1 MNNEK
6 LIDAIGLIDDKMIA
20 DAKLGRIKKHR
31 YLIPAIAAVLVV
43 LIIPSFIFGAGYL
56 FGHLGAGGVPDPMLR
71 YSYDSNKLLSIC
83 RINLKATD
91 NKNKK
96 AVSPDYNYK
105 ELRSH
110 VGAGIFGVEYADE
123 EKVVITTGKGIFIYN
138 YKQDYTIINFDL
150 DKIGVPGFNQGDSA
164 SYIRVDKSGRYCVM
178 DSSDGWGIK
187 DSVIEHRIID
197 FENGTVRL
205 INEDD
210 IPEDFEPFKT
220 IQIDLYSKKNKEL
233 PHGFPGD
240 VAASYTKS
248 DGEKQIFYTN
258 IEADSGAE
266 TLVGKTDLVIVSPD
280 KSYTTQR
287 IFANLYDEFSK
298 K

>member
-6 LIDAIGLIDDKMIA
+6 LIDAIGLLDDKMIA
-20 DAKLGRIKKHR
+20 DARIGRIKKHR
-31 YLIPAIAAVLVV
+31 YLLPAIAAVLIV

-56 FGHLGAGGVPDPMLR
+56 FGHIGAGGVPDPMFR

-91 NKNKK
+91 SKNKK

-105 ELRSH
+105 ELRSD

-123 EKVVITTGKGIFIYN
+123 EKVVITTGKGIFVYN
-138 YKQDYTIINFDL
+138 YKLDITTINFDL

-164 SYIRVDKSGRYCVM
+164 SFIKVDKSGKYCVM
-178 DSSDGWGIK
+178 DSSNGWGIK
-187 DSVIEHRIID
+187 DSAIEHRIID
-197 FENGTVRL
+197 FETGTVRL
-205 INEDD
+205 INEDE
-210 IPEDFEPFKT
+210 IPKNFEPFET
-220 IQIDLYSKKNKEL
+220 IEIDLYSKKNKEL
-233 PHGFPGD
+233 PHGFSGE

-248 DGEKQIFYTN
+248 NGEKQIFYTN
-258 IEADSGAE
+258 IKADSSSEA
-266 TLVGKTDLVIVSPD
+266 LVGKTDLVIVAPD

-287 IFANLYDEFSK
+287 IFANLYDEFIEK
-298 K
+298 